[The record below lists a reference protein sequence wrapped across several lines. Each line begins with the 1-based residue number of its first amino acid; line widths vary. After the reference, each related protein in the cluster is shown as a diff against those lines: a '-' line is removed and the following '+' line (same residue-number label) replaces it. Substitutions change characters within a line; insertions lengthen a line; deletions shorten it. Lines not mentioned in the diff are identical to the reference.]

1 MQIKNIFLFLSIK
14 PSKKAKAKIGDEKMK
29 ISWIKAK
36 QDTRSFRIPKN
47 MGLDV
52 FEIEDLEQT
61 DHKIEEL
68 VQNKYN
74 TIILSNDV
82 AGFSEDIIKKYA
94 KNEEINIII
103 APRKK
108 E

>member
-1 MQIKNIFLFLSIK
+1 
-14 PSKKAKAKIGDEKMK
+14 MK

-36 QDTRSFRIPKN
+36 QDLNSFRIPKN

-52 FEIEDLEQT
+52 LEIEDLDKTDDTIEQ
-61 DHKIEEL
+61 L
-68 VQNKYN
+68 VENKCN
-74 TIILSNDV
+74 TIILSNEV

>member
-1 MQIKNIFLFLSIK
+1 MR
-14 PSKKAKAKIGDEKMK
+14 

-36 QDTRSFRIPKN
+36 QDLTSFRIPKN

-52 FEIEDLEQT
+52 FEIEDLEKT
-61 DHKIEEL
+61 DDTIEQL
-68 VQNKYN
+68 VENKCN
-74 TIILSNDV
+74 TIILSNEI